1 MPAPSGD
8 VDRLLL
14 TPRCSRLADI
24 RRGKTV
30 KALEDDHDK
39 PELYLLTEK
48 ELMEVASLLIYHG
61 SVVKKPK
68 RKKALRETLTLARRR
83 PPSRGRGTAKI

>member
-1 MPAPSGD
+1 
-8 VDRLLL
+8 
-14 TPRCSRLADI
+14 
-24 RRGKTV
+24 V

-39 PELYLLTEK
+39 PELYSLTEK

-68 RKKALRETLTLARRR
+68 RKKSAQRDANTGPPQTTFPGARDGQNLI
-83 PPSRGRGTAKI
+83 S